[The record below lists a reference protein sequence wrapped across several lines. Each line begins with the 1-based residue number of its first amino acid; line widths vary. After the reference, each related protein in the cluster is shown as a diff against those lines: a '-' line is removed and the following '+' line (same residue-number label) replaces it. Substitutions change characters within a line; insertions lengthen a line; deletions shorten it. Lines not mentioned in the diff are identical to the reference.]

1 MIITTVRLP
10 DILHDELWKVHAET
24 RKSIN
29 TIIVEL
35 IKKGVEK

>member
-1 MIITTVRLP
+1 MKTTTLRLP
-10 DILHDELWKVHAET
+10 DNIYNEIWRIHSET

-35 IKKGVEK
+35 IEKGLEK